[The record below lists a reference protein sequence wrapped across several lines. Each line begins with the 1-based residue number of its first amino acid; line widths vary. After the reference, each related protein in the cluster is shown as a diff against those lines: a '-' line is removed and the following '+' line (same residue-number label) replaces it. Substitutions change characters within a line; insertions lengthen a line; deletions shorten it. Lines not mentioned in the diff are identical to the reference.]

1 MAQDDNKM
9 PQIWDKALLE
19 KQSRPMV
26 KTNRKNKLKIIG
38 INLILFALLYGLV
51 SLNKEILRPE
61 FSHISF
67 INILTGSFPN
77 FIAAY
82 IISLAFVNAVVIRK
96 PQNGR
101 LIVYVG
107 SVLVFTILAIE
118 EIIPMWGASTYYD
131 SFDILASGLGSIL
144 SIITFELIAR
154 NAC

>member
-1 MAQDDNKM
+1 
-9 PQIWDKALLE
+9 
-19 KQSRPMV
+19 MV
-26 KTNRKNKLKIIG
+26 KPNRKNMLKIIG
-38 INLILFALLYGLV
+38 INLVLFALLYGLV

-67 INILTGSFPN
+67 MRILTGSFPN

-82 IISLAFVNAVVIRK
+82 IISLAFANAVVIRK

-101 LIVYVG
+101 LIVYIG

-144 SIITFELIAR
+144 SIVTFELMELMAR
-154 NAC
+154 KSH

>member
-1 MAQDDNKM
+1 MKPFSKTKASDGKTKSKKM
-9 PQIWDKALLE
+9 
-19 KQSRPMV
+19 
-26 KTNRKNKLKIIG
+26 LKIIG
-38 INLILFALLYGLV
+38 INLVLFAILYGLV

-61 FSHISF
+61 FSHLSF

-82 IISLAFVNAVVIRK
+82 IISLAFVNAVLIRK

-118 EIIPMWGASTYYD
+118 EIFSIWGASTHYD
-131 SFDILASGLGSIL
+131 LFDILASGLGSVL
-144 SIITFELIAR
+144 SIITFELLAR
-154 NAC
+154 SAH